1 MLSERFILNN
11 NKLPV
16 PYPELVW
23 DPLRC
28 GGGILRRFRRGGEV
42 YGHGHEASCVLDSLC
57 LNTSTARLN
66 TSKTRSTLP
75 APRIAHPVPPPVTV
89 LCKA

>member
-23 DPLRC
+23 DPP
-28 GGGILRRFRRGGEV
+28 EV
-42 YGHGHEASCVLDSLC
+42 RWGNFKEVSAWG
-57 LNTSTARLN
+57 
-66 TSKTRSTLP
+66 
-75 APRIAHPVPPPVTV
+75 
-89 LCKA
+89 